1 MCVCVCVHLCVCVRA
16 RAYEDQRLRC
26 LKRREEC
33 LGDCPDAAYYGPHV
47 LEDNNTVQLLR
58 LERDDELHLI
68 MLVNHRTLNVSVYG
82 SIAVLKP
89 AIRWAESLDKT
100 HMKVRATALGVT
112 SFDFP
117 ASKFVSWVFT
127 RNAQHCT
134 LLVHWIS
141 WHFCGCLSVFS
152 TLSQPVSVPPP
163 PYFLSLSF
171 LLCPCWR
178 GLICQKNPTQLA
190 AVALYALA
198 VAPIARRTIRPCCRT
213 YCLCSCCVP
222 ASAPPRVCTQCTSPL
237 LIALYSYAA
246 SFGSVRACARPFL
259 QTYTY
264 IHTYTRAC
272 WHCQKGRL

>member
-1 MCVCVCVHLCVCVRA
+1 MCVCVCVHLCVCVCA

-47 LEDNNTVQLLR
+47 LADNNTVQLLR
-58 LERDDELHLI
+58 LERDDELHLL

-152 TLSQPVSVPPP
+152 TLSHPVSGPPP
-163 PYFLSLSF
+163 LLSLLSSYPSSSVPVGGASSARKTQHSLPQSHYTP
-171 LLCPCWR
+171 LLSHLLPD
-178 GLICQKNPTQLA
+178 
-190 AVALYALA
+190 ALYALA
-198 VAPIARRTIRPCCRT
+198 VAPIAFAAVACRRLRRRGF
-213 YCLCSCCVP
+213 
-222 ASAPPRVCTQCTSPL
+222 ARSAR
-237 LIALYSYAA
+237 ALS
-246 SFGSVRACARPFL
+246 
-259 QTYTY
+259 
-264 IHTYTRAC
+264 
-272 WHCQKGRL
+272 